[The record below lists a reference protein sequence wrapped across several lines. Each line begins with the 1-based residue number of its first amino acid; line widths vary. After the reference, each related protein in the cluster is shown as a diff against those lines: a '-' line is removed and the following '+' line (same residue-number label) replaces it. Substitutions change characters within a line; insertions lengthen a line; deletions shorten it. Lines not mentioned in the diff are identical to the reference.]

1 MLHPT
6 QVLIAS
12 PIDQGHCQMIYLEL
26 QAELTGEG
34 LSLLKQAW
42 EPGSRDRVL
51 RRADAD
57 KGIKDHEELGKYDT
71 TKGNL

>member
-1 MLHPT
+1 
-6 QVLIAS
+6 
-12 PIDQGHCQMIYLEL
+12 MIYLEL

-57 KGIKDHEELGKYDT
+57 KGINRPSYLPQQQLELDMEPWT
-71 TKGNL
+71 D

>member
-1 MLHPT
+1 
-6 QVLIAS
+6 
-12 PIDQGHCQMIYLEL
+12 MIYLEL

-57 KGIKDHEELGKYDT
+57 KGIKDHEELGEYDT